1 MDGHINEK
9 SSEHMVDMLKTIKML
24 RTKVFEQDTI
34 IRKNGEPFDSEKIKV
49 ETSSSSTS
57 AMGITDTKESI
68 SSSTCWFYGISNVV
82 KARGKRFSEGDY
94 IFFYF
99 TYKVIVNI
107 IRLNYLK
114 KNN

>member
-49 ETSSSSTS
+49 ETSSSSIS

-68 SSSTCWFYGISNVV
+68 SSSTSCAGSMVSPMSPRQEVRDFRRAI
-82 KARGKRFSEGDY
+82 
-94 IFFYF
+94 IFFF
-99 TYKVIVNI
+99 ILLIKLLST
-107 IRLNYLK
+107 
-114 KNN
+114 